1 MAGHPGDTDAP
12 RPRTDW
18 GRVADGIFLAGL
30 GVFFLMATTRGLPEG
45 FWIEAV
51 TFWPVLL
58 VSAGIRIVFDK
69 TAFAAGVILGPLVV
83 LASLF
88 WLAWGHPPV
97 PRPPGDWH
105 ALSAAAPGGTEW
117 ARVRADLAGVQLD
130 VDTRHLRT
138 GLLAEGRAASRDG
151 TPRLRIDEGE
161 GQASVRLEG
170 RRGGFLLIGSR
181 REVWELGLT
190 DALPFE
196 LLLDGAFV
204 RTRADLRTGRLVHAE
219 VNGAFNAA
227 TLQLPR
233 PSAPVTVHFKA
244 AFSTYDV
251 SVPAGTPVYVRG
263 PGFPLNYTDKG
274 PAQDGESDAEPGYNI
289 VVDAAFCAVTIEEG
303 VPPEGGWPAL
313 PPEASEAPVTPE
325 ATETSETTEATVSTE
340 ATPPTATP
348 EDPAGP

>member
-1 MAGHPGDTDAP
+1 MTGNPGDVDAP

-30 GVFFLMATTRGLPEG
+30 GVFFLVAATRGLPEG

-58 VSAGIRIVFDK
+58 VSAGIRIIFDK

-83 LASLF
+83 LSSLF

-105 ALSAAAPGGTEW
+105 ALSAAAPEGTVR
-117 ARVRADLAGVQLD
+117 ARLRADLAGVQLD
-130 VDTRHLRT
+130 VDTRHLEA

-170 RRGGFLLIGSR
+170 RHGGLLIIGAR

-190 DALPFE
+190 ETLPLEVIVEGVFI
-196 LLLDGAFV
+196 
-204 RTRADLRTGRLVHAE
+204 RTRADLRTGRLIHAE

-233 PSAPVTVHFKA
+233 PRAPVAIHLKG
-244 AFSTYDV
+244 AFSSYDV
-251 SVPAGTPVYVRG
+251 TVPEGTPVFLRG
-263 PGFPLNYTDKG
+263 PGFPLNFTDRG
-274 PAQDGESDAEPGYNI
+274 PAREGQSEAEPGYNI
-289 VVDAAFCAVTIEEG
+289 VVDGAFTAVSIEEG
-303 VPPEGGWPAL
+303 EPPEGGWPAL
-313 PPEASEAPVTPE
+313 PPRAF
-325 ATETSETTEATVSTE
+325 ETSEDAEADDGPPAE
-340 ATPPTATP
+340 APPATP
-348 EDPAGP
+348 EDPSGA